1 MERYDAVIKNE
12 GKQDTPRMS
21 TEEWIEMKKRER
33 ADLHAIANDMA
44 DKALSDPNTLAAYL
58 TLQAKL
64 GRCSLNN
71 TLLVLSQK
79 PDATFVCDAKAW
91 LDRGRGIR
99 KGEGK
104 NAIKQFQQDKEYI
117 REDGS
122 AAMGYKVVRCF
133 DISQTYGKPVRQR
146 VVLTMDMKEKIK
158 ARVDFI
164 EKIKNEVK
172 DENVGAL
179 AERALTR
186 YRETAKLHQNKAVT
200 IRETE
205 IEGRYLLHALSIW
218 IKNLAF
224 EAFTADLLTDEL
236 TTEYRELMELD
247 TASLV
252 EEYEKEKVE
261 AIKKIQEQEEPLRKE
276 QRWAEIFNGVLRGDH
291 ADDAERK
298 YDEYVERQQ
307 QAYAQLAKQA

>member
-1 MERYDAVIKNE
+1 M
-12 GKQDTPRMS
+12 
-21 TEEWIEMKKRER
+21 
-33 ADLHAIANDMA
+33 
-44 DKALSDPNTLAAYL
+44 TLA
-58 TLQAKL
+58 
-64 GRCSLNN
+64 
-71 TLLVLSQK
+71 
-79 PDATFVCDAKAW
+79 
-91 LDRGRGIR
+91 
-99 KGEGK
+99 
-104 NAIKQFQQDKEYI
+104 
-117 REDGS
+117 
-122 AAMGYKVVRCF
+122 
-133 DISQTYGKPVRQR
+133 QTPE
-146 VVLTMDMKEKIK
+146 LKEKIK

-218 IKNLAF
+218 IKNLVF

-236 TTEYRELMELD
+236 TAEYRELMKLD